1 MSLQSVAITIG
12 GVDKT
17 TLIEEPADFEVGF
30 NGSIGIAHLRLT
42 DDTGAYTPAADAVVE
57 ITVGGT
63 LRWAGEIAQR
73 ECGEYNET
81 AGKAWSLVCH
91 DNNELLER
99 GIINTIL
106 PAGTLKAALQ
116 YMTDPGGALHA
127 LGVTL
132 DAAQVTGPSLG
143 VLTAAWMT
151 PKQFLD
157 YLRTLTGYVDQIS
170 ATKVLKMWAPGT
182 VSSGVTISR
191 ANENYIDAT
200 WTDQRLD
207 YRNRQWVVYGPNEIR
222 DVTETWVGDGSTRTF
237 PVKYQCASNPGV
249 LAVNGTSK
257 PVGTYGVDTMEWTWD
272 AALTNTS
279 YGTTGGFR
287 QDAAFAVL
295 TGSDTLTANHP
306 SQFPNVVFVQD
317 AAEVTARGEWNKAV
331 ANPDIVDVD
340 EAEDYG
346 TSLIRA
352 NVGRPT
358 IPWVQT
364 TEDGITNGSTVV
376 VNLSHLGLSSVTSLV
391 QKVSASLRKADDQV
405 WAVYDLDLV
414 GAVAGAYEARP
425 TDDDLW
431 GRAVSGSASG
441 SLAVGSGGG
450 SGGGSTTVI
459 NGVRSHVW
467 QNARSARAFSASWVT
482 LGDYLPFVADTDT
495 PVSVLIAQ
503 ITNNAGG
510 SVQARIYDETAAAA
524 VAGTTTSAT
533 TSTSWSESTVI
544 FTPTVGHRY
553 VLQVIGGSANV
564 GVGAVAL
571 S

>member
-1 MSLQSVAITIG
+1 MSRLTVAIAIG

-17 TLIEEPADFEVGF
+17 TLIEEPADYDVGF
-30 NGSIGIAHLRLT
+30 NGSIGVANLTLT
-42 DDTGAYTPAADAVVE
+42 DETGAYTPAADAAVT
-57 ITVGGT
+57 ITTGGT
-63 LRWAGEIAQR
+63 LRWSGEIAQR
-73 ECGEYNET
+73 ECSELGESG
-81 AGKAWSLVCH
+81 GKTWSLVCH

-99 GIINTIL
+99 GILNTIL

-116 YMTDPGGALHA
+116 YMTNPGGTLHA

-132 DAAQVTGPSLG
+132 DAAQATGPSLG

-157 YLRTLTGYVDQIS
+157 YLRTLTGYNYQVS

-182 VSSGVTISR
+182 VSSGVTVSK
-191 ANENYIDAT
+191 ANENYIDAS
-200 WTDQRLD
+200 WSDQRLD

-222 DVTETWVGDGSTRTF
+222 DVTETWVGDGATRTF
-237 PVKYQCASNPGV
+237 PVKYQCAANPGV
-249 LAVNGTSK
+249 LAVNSVSK
-257 PVGTYGVDTMEWTWD
+257 PVGIYGVDTMEWTWD

-287 QDAAFAVL
+287 QDAAYSVL
-295 TGSDTLTANHP
+295 TALDTLTANHP
-306 SQFPNVVFVQD
+306 SQCPNVVFVQD

-340 EAEDYG
+340 EAAAFG
-346 TSLIRA
+346 TALIRA
-352 NVGRPT
+352 NIGRPT

-364 TEDGITNGSTVV
+364 TDDSITQGSTVV
-376 VNLSHLGLSSVTSLV
+376 VDLSHLGLSSVTSLV
-391 QKVSASLRKADDQV
+391 QKASTSLSKSDDQV
-405 WAVYDLDLV
+405 WAVHDLDLV
-414 GAVAGAYEARP
+414 AAVSGAYEARP

-431 GRAVSGSASG
+431 GRVITGSAAG

-450 SGGGSTTVI
+450 SSGGSTTVI
-459 NGVRSHVW
+459 TGVRSHVW
-467 QNARSARAFSASWVT
+467 QNSRSARSFSASW
-482 LGDYLPFVADTDT
+482 LSIGDYLPFIADTDT

-503 ITNNAGG
+503 ITNNASG

-533 TSTSWSESTVI
+533 TSTSWSETTVV
-544 FTPTVGHRY
+544 FTPIIGHRY
-553 VLQVIGGSANV
+553 VLQVIGGNANV
-564 GVGAVAL
+564 GVCAVGH